1 MEQLERWILI
11 SLQRWKMHLKLL
23 FAAIH
28 SQMFRAF
35 QNIKILSSSSQFLVR
50 QRNHSNSHQEGLVIL
65 ILLLGHRPVEEE
77 EWAMLKRQCWKKIYL
92 DARMDARPAGKWVSC
107 PTPPRDPWN
116 TLAAPPCP
124 APPRK
129 TEGQRQGNAISFGPP
144 SADFGFIWSD
154 LSFP

>member
-35 QNIKILSSSSQFLVR
+35 QNIKILSSSSPFLVR
-50 QRNHSNSHQEGLVIL
+50 QRNHSNSHPEGSVIL
-65 ILLLGHRPVEEE
+65 ILLLGHWPVEEE
-77 EWAMLKRQCWKKIYL
+77 EWAMLMRQCWKKIYL

-107 PTPPRDPWN
+107 PTPPPRDPWN

-124 APPRK
+124 VKKHPCGTTLSCPTPQNRG
-129 TEGQRQGNAISFGPP
+129 TEARQCNQF
-144 SADFGFIWSD
+144 WS
-154 LSFP
+154 S